1 MEIIKSNE
9 NTIEITGN
17 VKTIEDYEQIKQVID
32 SMVDNGIKD
41 INFKLLDSFSLT
53 SSVIGYLIKI
63 INLEGV
69 RLTTYISDK
78 RLMKLLSSL
87 NLVNLFNVKEM

>member
-1 MEIIKSNE
+1 MEIRQPNE
-9 NTIEITGN
+9 NTIEIVGN
-17 VKTIEDYEQIKQVID
+17 VKTIEDYEQIKEVID
-32 SMVDNGIKD
+32 SMVNNGIKD

-69 RLTTYISDK
+69 RLTTYISDE
-78 RLMKLLSSL
+78 RLMKLLNSL
-87 NLVNLFNVKEM
+87 NLVTLFNVREM

>member
-1 MEIIKSNE
+1 MEIRQPNE
-9 NTIEITGN
+9 NTIELIGN
-17 VKTIEDYEQIKQVID
+17 VKTIEDYEQIKEVID
-32 SMVDNGIKD
+32 SMVNNGIKD

-69 RLTTYISDK
+69 RLTTYISDE
-78 RLMKLLSSL
+78 RLMKLLNSL
-87 NLVNLFNVKEM
+87 NLVTLFNVREM